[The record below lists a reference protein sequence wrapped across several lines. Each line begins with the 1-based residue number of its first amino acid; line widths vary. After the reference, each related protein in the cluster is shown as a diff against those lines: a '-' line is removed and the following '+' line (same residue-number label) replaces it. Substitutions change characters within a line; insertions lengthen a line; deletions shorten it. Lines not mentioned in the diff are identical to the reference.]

1 MLGCLCRN
9 HTDSNNNDR
18 EAVAMD
24 KDILKQY
31 IDACEAVKE
40 TEEQIR
46 QLRKNRKTVV
56 VDAVKGSMHDFPF
69 AAKSFKVAGIAYSVL
84 ENPGQLDREE
94 LILEERKAAAAQIK
108 SQVEAWLNT
117 IPVRMQRIIRYR
129 DFEEL
134 TWRQVAMKMG
144 RRATEESVK
153 KEYQR
158 FFDEK

>member
-1 MLGCLCRN
+1 
-9 HTDSNNNDR
+9 
-18 EAVAMD
+18 MD

-69 AAKSFKVAGIAYSVL
+69 AEKTFRTGGLSYSVVAD
-84 ENPGQLDREE
+84 PGQLDREE

-129 DFEEL
+129 DFDGL

>member
-1 MLGCLCRN
+1 
-9 HTDSNNNDR
+9 
-18 EAVAMD
+18 MD

-69 AAKSFKVAGIAYSVL
+69 AEKSFKVTGIAHSVL

-129 DFEEL
+129 DFDGL

-144 RRATEESVK
+144 RKATEDRVRM
-153 KEYQR
+153 EYQR
-158 FFDEK
+158 FFDEN

>member
-1 MLGCLCRN
+1 
-9 HTDSNNNDR
+9 
-18 EAVAMD
+18 MD

-40 TEEQIR
+40 TEEQIQ

-69 AAKSFKVAGIAYSVL
+69 AAKSFKVAGIAHSVL
-84 ENPGQLDREE
+84 EDPGQLDREE

-129 DFEEL
+129 IFEKMS
-134 TWRQVAMKMG
+134 WRQVAVKMG
-144 RRATEESVK
+144 RHATENGLK
-153 KEYQR
+153 KEFER
-158 FFDEK
+158 FFKDN

>member
-1 MLGCLCRN
+1 
-9 HTDSNNNDR
+9 
-18 EAVAMD
+18 MD

-69 AAKSFKVAGIAYSVL
+69 ADKSFKVTGIAHSVL
-84 ENPGQLDREE
+84 ENPGQLEREE

-129 DFEEL
+129 DFEGL

-144 RRATEESVK
+144 RKATEEGVR

-158 FFDEK
+158 FFDEN

>member
-1 MLGCLCRN
+1 MRLN
-9 HTDSNNNDR
+9 R

-24 KDILKQY
+24 KDIFKQY

-46 QLRKNRKTVV
+46 RLQKNRKTVV

-69 AAKSFKVAGIAYSVL
+69 AEKSFKVTGIAHSVL

-129 DFEEL
+129 DFDGL

-144 RRATEESVK
+144 RKATEDSVRM
-153 KEYQR
+153 EYQR
-158 FFDEK
+158 FFDEN

>member
-1 MLGCLCRN
+1 
-9 HTDSNNNDR
+9 
-18 EAVAMD
+18 MD

-46 QLRKNRKTVV
+46 RLQKNRKTVV

-69 AAKSFKVAGIAYSVL
+69 AAKSFKVAGIAHSVL

-129 DFEEL
+129 IFEKMS
-134 TWRQVAMKMG
+134 WRQVAVKMG
-144 RRATEESVK
+144 RHATENGIK
-153 KEYQR
+153 KEFER
-158 FFDEK
+158 FFKDN

>member
-1 MLGCLCRN
+1 
-9 HTDSNNNDR
+9 
-18 EAVAMD
+18 MD

-46 QLRKNRKTVV
+46 QLQKNRKTVV

-69 AAKSFKVAGIAYSVL
+69 AEKTFRTEGLSYSAVAD
-84 ENPGQLDREE
+84 PGQLDREE

-129 DFEEL
+129 DLEGL

-144 RRATEESVK
+144 RRTTEESVK

>member
-1 MLGCLCRN
+1 
-9 HTDSNNNDR
+9 
-18 EAVAMD
+18 MD
-24 KDILKQY
+24 KDIFKQY

-46 QLRKNRKTVV
+46 QLQKNRKTVV

-69 AAKSFKVAGIAYSVL
+69 AEKSFKVTGIAHSVL

-129 DFEEL
+129 DFDGL

-144 RRATEESVK
+144 RKATEEGVR

-158 FFDEK
+158 FFDEN

>member
-1 MLGCLCRN
+1 
-9 HTDSNNNDR
+9 
-18 EAVAMD
+18 MD

-46 QLRKNRKTVV
+46 RLQKNRKTVV

-69 AAKSFKVAGIAYSVL
+69 AEKSFKVTGIAHSVL

>member
-1 MLGCLCRN
+1 
-9 HTDSNNNDR
+9 
-18 EAVAMD
+18 MD

-46 QLRKNRKTVV
+46 RLQKKRKTVV

-69 AAKSFKVAGIAYSVL
+69 AAKSFKVAGIVHSVL
-84 ENPGQLDREE
+84 EDPGQLDREE

-129 DFEEL
+129 DFDGL
-134 TWRQVAMKMG
+134 TWRQVAIKMG
-144 RRATEESVK
+144 RRTTEESVK

>member
-1 MLGCLCRN
+1 
-9 HTDSNNNDR
+9 
-18 EAVAMD
+18 MD

-69 AAKSFKVAGIAYSVL
+69 AEKTFRTEGLSYSVVAD
-84 ENPGQLDREE
+84 PGQLDREE

-108 SQVEAWLNT
+108 SRVEAWLNT

-129 DFEEL
+129 DFEGL

-144 RRATEESVK
+144 RRTTEESVK

>member
-1 MLGCLCRN
+1 
-9 HTDSNNNDR
+9 
-18 EAVAMD
+18 MD

-46 QLRKNRKTVV
+46 RLQKNRKTVV

-69 AAKSFKVAGIAYSVL
+69 AAKSFKVAGIVHSVL
-84 ENPGQLDREE
+84 EDPGHLDREE

-108 SQVEAWLNT
+108 IQVEAWLNT

-129 DFEEL
+129 DFDGL
-134 TWRQVAMKMG
+134 TWRQVAIKMG
-144 RRATEESVK
+144 RRTTEESVK

>member
-1 MLGCLCRN
+1 
-9 HTDSNNNDR
+9 
-18 EAVAMD
+18 MD

-56 VDAVKGSMHDFPF
+56 VDTVKGSMHDFPF
-69 AAKSFKVAGIAYSVL
+69 AEKSFKVTGIAHSVL

-129 DFEEL
+129 IFEKML
-134 TWRQVAMKMG
+134 WRQVAVKMG
-144 RRATEESVK
+144 RHATENGLK
-153 KEYQR
+153 KEFER
-158 FFDEK
+158 FFKDN

>member
-1 MLGCLCRN
+1 
-9 HTDSNNNDR
+9 
-18 EAVAMD
+18 MD
-24 KDILKQY
+24 KGILEQY
-31 IDACEAVKE
+31 IDACELVKE

-46 QLRKNRKTVV
+46 RLQKNRKTVV

-69 AAKSFKVAGIAYSVL
+69 AAKSFKVAGIAHSVL

-129 DFEEL
+129 IFEEL
-134 TWRQVAMKMG
+134 SWRQVAMKMG
-144 RRATEESVK
+144 RRATEDSVRM
-153 KEYQR
+153 EYQR
-158 FFDEK
+158 FFNGI

>member
-1 MLGCLCRN
+1 
-9 HTDSNNNDR
+9 
-18 EAVAMD
+18 MD
-24 KDILKQY
+24 KDILRQY
-31 IDACEAVKE
+31 IDACELVKE

-46 QLRKNRKTVV
+46 KLKNSRKTVV

-69 AAKSFKVAGIAYSVL
+69 AEKSFKVCGIAHSVL
-84 ENPGQLDREE
+84 EHPEALDREE

-129 DFEEL
+129 DFDGL
-134 TWRQVAMKMG
+134 TWRQVAIKMG
-144 RRATEESVK
+144 RRTTEESVK

>member
-1 MLGCLCRN
+1 
-9 HTDSNNNDR
+9 
-18 EAVAMD
+18 MD

-46 QLRKNRKTVV
+46 RLQKNRKTVV

-69 AAKSFKVAGIAYSVL
+69 AAKSFKVAGIVHSVL
-84 ENPGQLDREE
+84 EDPGQLDREE
-94 LILEERKAAAAQIK
+94 IILEERKAAAAQIK
-108 SQVEAWLNT
+108 SHVEAWLNT

-129 DFEEL
+129 DFDGL

-144 RRATEESVK
+144 RRTTEESVK

>member
-1 MLGCLCRN
+1 
-9 HTDSNNNDR
+9 
-18 EAVAMD
+18 MD

-31 IDACEAVKE
+31 IDACESVKE

-69 AAKSFKVAGIAYSVL
+69 AAKSFKVAGITHSVL
-84 ENPGQLDREE
+84 EDPGQLDREE
-94 LILEERKAAAAQIK
+94 LLLEERKAAAAQIK

>member
-1 MLGCLCRN
+1 
-9 HTDSNNNDR
+9 
-18 EAVAMD
+18 MD

-69 AAKSFKVAGIAYSVL
+69 AEKSFKVTGIAHSVL
-84 ENPGQLDREE
+84 ENPGQLDLEE

-108 SQVEAWLNT
+108 SQVDAWLNT

>member
-1 MLGCLCRN
+1 
-9 HTDSNNNDR
+9 
-18 EAVAMD
+18 MD
-24 KDILKQY
+24 KGILEQY
-31 IDACEAVKE
+31 IDACELVKE

-46 QLRKNRKTVV
+46 RLQKNRKTVV

-69 AAKSFKVAGIAYSVL
+69 AAKSFKVAGIAHSVL

-129 DFEEL
+129 IFEKMS
-134 TWRQVAMKMG
+134 WRQVAVKMG
-144 RRATEESVK
+144 RHATENGLK
-153 KEYQR
+153 KEFER
-158 FFDEK
+158 FFKDN

>member
-1 MLGCLCRN
+1 
-9 HTDSNNNDR
+9 
-18 EAVAMD
+18 MD

-69 AAKSFKVAGIAYSVL
+69 AEKTFRMEGLSYSAVAD
-84 ENPGQLDREE
+84 PGQLDREE

-117 IPVRMQRIIRYR
+117 IPVRMQRIIKYR
-129 DFEEL
+129 IFEEL
-134 TWRQVAMKMG
+134 SWRQVAMKMG
-144 RRATEESVK
+144 RRATEESVR
-153 KEYQR
+153 KEYNR
-158 FFDEK
+158 FFEEN

>member
-1 MLGCLCRN
+1 
-9 HTDSNNNDR
+9 
-18 EAVAMD
+18 MD

-56 VDAVKGSMHDFPF
+56 VDTVKGSMHDFPF
-69 AAKSFKVAGIAYSVL
+69 AEKSFKVTGIAHSVL
-84 ENPGQLDREE
+84 EDPGQLDREE

-129 DFEEL
+129 IFEKMS
-134 TWRQVAMKMG
+134 WRQVAVKMG
-144 RRATEESVK
+144 RHATENGLK
-153 KEYQR
+153 KEFER
-158 FFDEK
+158 FFKDN

>member
-1 MLGCLCRN
+1 
-9 HTDSNNNDR
+9 
-18 EAVAMD
+18 MD

-46 QLRKNRKTVV
+46 RLQKNRKTVV

-69 AAKSFKVAGIAYSVL
+69 AAKSFKVAGIVHSVL
-84 ENPGQLDREE
+84 EDPGQLDREE
-94 LILEERKAAAAQIK
+94 MILEERKAAAAQIK

-144 RRATEESVK
+144 RKATEEGVR

-158 FFDEK
+158 FFDEN